1 MNKRINLLLFLVCLA
16 FSPLLAQRPWVL
28 SQIDIPHPYYYR
40 EMYVPQLTTGPSS
53 ATWSPD
59 GKSLIYSMGGSLWE
73 QKIDE
78 TTATQ
83 ITDGPGYDY
92 RPDWSPDGSTV
103 VFVRYDNDAMEL
115 HLLDLQTGKTTQLT
129 EGGAVNIDPRF
140 SPDGSQM
147 AFVSTKETGNF
158 RIWIGSLNNN
168 TLAAKPLSPER
179 TTAIPRYYYGQPD
192 HQLSP
197 SWSPDGKSLV
207 FVTNP
212 DVLHGSG
219 NIYRTEVNN
228 YNPVLLREEETNWR
242 ASPDWSPDGKRII
255 YSSYLGQQWHQLWM
269 TPADEKGYPIAM
281 GYGDFDATHARW
293 SPDGSKIAYISNEH
307 GNTELYLM
315 DWLTSKKW
323 PLLINEKKYIH
334 PTATV
339 TIKTYH
345 DSKQPTPA
353 RLTVR
358 VGDKSYAPD
367 DAWMHGNEVFNREAQ
382 KFETYY
388 FHSPGEVKV
397 TVPVG
402 EVKITA
408 WKGFRKANDATVAVK
423 AGEEKEIAFS
433 WAPSTIP
440 SYHGTWKSADVH
452 VHMNYGGH
460 YRNTPEHLALQ
471 AKAEDLD
478 IVYNLVVNKE
488 QRIPDIEYFS
498 VDPDNASDEQTL
510 IMHGQE
516 YHTSFWGHM
525 GLLGLTSNYLLPG
538 YVGYT
543 HTGAESP
550 YPSNAVVADI
560 AHDQNGIV
568 GYVHPFE
575 TEPDLSQPTSFSL
588 PVDVALGKVDYYEA
602 VGYSDHHISA
612 GVWYKLMNCGFR
624 LTPVGGTD
632 AMANYSSLRGP
643 VGLTRAFVKME
654 EGDERPLHEKFIE
667 GVKKG
672 KTFASNGPM
681 LGFAL
686 DDQEPG
692 GDIALS
698 KKGKLNYKGFVRSSV
713 PIDKLEIIQ
722 NGKVVKTITLSGDR
736 TTVDFTGTLNIANS
750 SWVLLRAYSAP
761 NPEVLDIYPYATT
774 NAVFVSVDGQPIHST
789 ESAAYFLTWIDR
801 IEEAASA
808 VTTWNTEAEKVR
820 VMSNIKEARK
830 VFEGRK

>member
-1 MNKRINLLLFLVCLA
+1 MNKPLSLLLFLCLLA
-16 FSPLLAQRPWVL
+16 SGPLLAQRPWVL
-28 SQIDIPHPYYYR
+28 DQIEIPHPYYYR

-59 GKSLIYSMGGSLWE
+59 GSSLIYSMAGSLWQ
-73 QKIDE
+73 QKIE
-78 TTATQ
+78 QTTATQ
-83 ITDGPGYDY
+83 ITDGSGYDY
-92 RPDWSPDGSTV
+92 QPDWSPDGKSV

-115 HLLDLQTGKTTQLT
+115 HLLDLASGQTTQLT
-129 EGGAVNIDPRF
+129 EGSHVNIDPRF
-140 SPDGSQM
+140 SPDGSKI
-147 AFVSTKETGNF
+147 AFVSTKDTGNF
-158 RIWIGSLNNN
+158 RIWVGTLTNN
-168 TLAAKPLSPER
+168 TLQAQPLSAER
-179 TTAIPRYYYGQPD
+179 TTTIPRYYYGQPD

-219 NIYRTEVNN
+219 NIYRTEIDN
-228 YNPVLLREEETNWR
+228 YKPVLLREEETNWR
-242 ASPDWSPDGKRII
+242 TSPDWSPDGKRIV
-255 YSSYLGQQWHQLWM
+255 YSSYLGQQWHQLWI
-269 TPADEKGYPIAM
+269 TPADEKGYAIAM
-281 GYGDFDATHARW
+281 GYGDFDATHAMW

-323 PLLINEKKYIH
+323 PLAINEKKH
-334 PTATV
+334 LNPTAAI
-339 TIKTYH
+339 TIKSF
-345 DSKQPTPA
+345 DDKGQQTPA

-367 DAWMHGNEVFNREAQ
+367 NAWIHGNELFDRASQ

-388 FHSPGEVKV
+388 FHSPGEVKL

-402 EVKITA
+402 AVTITA
-408 WKGFRKANDATVAVK
+408 WKGFQKAHDASLEVK
-423 AGEEKEIAFS
+423 AGEEKEINISLTKPAS
-433 WAPSTIP
+433 P

-498 VDPDNASDEQTL
+498 VNKDNASDDQTL

-525 GLLGLTSNYLLPG
+525 GLLGMTSNYLLPG

-550 YPSNAVVADI
+550 FPSNAVVADI
-560 AHDQNGIV
+560 THEQNGIV

-575 TEPDLSQPTSFSL
+575 TEFDITQPTAFSL
-588 PVDVALGKVDYYEA
+588 PVDVALGKIDYYEA

-612 GVWYKLMNCGFR
+612 EVWYKLMNCGFR
-624 LTPVGGTD
+624 LAPVGGTD
-632 AMANYSSLRGP
+632 AMANYASIRGP

-654 EGDERPLHEKFIE
+654 EGDTRPLHEKFIE
-667 GVKKG
+667 GIKKG
-672 KTFASNGPM
+672 KTMASNGPL
-681 LGFAL
+681 LGFQL
-686 DDQEPG
+686 DGRGPG
-692 GDIALS
+692 EDIALT
-698 KKGKLNYKGFVRSSV
+698 KKGKIAYKGFVRSSI
-713 PIDKLEIIQ
+713 PLDKVEIVQ
-722 NGKVVKTITLSGDR
+722 NGKVVKTIELSGDR
-736 TTVDFTGTLNIANS
+736 MTADFSGSLTTAAS
-750 SWVLLRAYSAP
+750 SWVLLRAYSAH

-774 NAVFVSVDGQPIHST
+774 NAVFVTVGGQPIRS
-789 ESAAYFLTWIDR
+789 SDNANYFLTWIDR

-808 VTTWNTEAEKVR
+808 VNTWNAESEKVR
-820 VMSNIKEARK
+820 VMNDIKEARK
-830 VFEGRK
+830 IFEGRK